1 MFRILT
7 LTPNVLLL
15 LLLTSFAQAM
25 DDESIFWINSFTV
38 QCEGVAPMT
47 CLQVQESES
56 PEPGKWGNFYSR
68 IEGFT
73 YEAGYLYKLRIRK
86 EMQEDVP
93 ADASSIRYVL
103 VDVLEKTRDPKINI
117 NDIWAVTAIQSE
129 PVEMHQERQNGP
141 LIEINLSAMRVMGS
155 DGCNNFTGQIGEFDD
170 RVIEFGPIA
179 TTRMMCPDMSVP
191 DRFNSAIQLVSNYRL
206 EPGRLVLLDG
216 DGNELIACG
225 KID

>member
-117 NDIWAVTAIQSE
+117 NDIWAVTAIQGE
-129 PVEMHQERQNGP
+129 PVDKPRDGQAGP
-141 LIEINLSAMRVMGS
+141 LIEVSLSAMRVTGS
-155 DGCNNFTGQIGEFDD
+155 DGCNNFIGQIAEFDEG
-170 RVIEFGPIA
+170 VIEFGPIA
-179 TTRMMCPDMSVP
+179 TTRMMCRDMSVP
-191 DRFNSAIQLVSNYRL
+191 DKFNSAMLLVRSYRL
-206 EPGRLVLLDG
+206 EPGRLLLLDS
-216 DGNELIACG
+216 DGNELIACR

>member
-1 MFRILT
+1 MKYLLFAL
-7 LTPNVLLL
+7 VLLF
-15 LLLTSFAQAM
+15 LTSSAKAM
-25 DDESIFWINSFTV
+25 TGESTLWVNSFTV
-38 QCEGVAPMT
+38 QCEGVGPMT
-47 CLQVQESES
+47 CLQVQEGDS
-56 PEPGKWGNFYSR
+56 PEPGKWENFYSS
-68 IEGFT
+68 IEGFN
-73 YEAGYLYKLRIRK
+73 YEAGYIYRLRIRK
-86 EMQEDVP
+86 ETLEIVP

-103 VDVLEKTRDPKINI
+103 VQLLEKTRDPKINI
-117 NDIWAVTAIQSE
+117 NDIWAVTAIQGE

-155 DGCNNFTGQIGEFDD
+155 DGCNNFTGQIAEFDD